1 VNPANTITGT
11 EGSSIGNTLLTTFID
26 SDTPTL
32 GDLSATI
39 NWGNGTSSSGTIAF
53 VSGDTYDLYGSH
65 TYFEEGGYTYSVTV
79 DDSANSLSGGNNG
92 SATIADAPLTAG
104 SPVNGSGMPLVAIGG
119 VLGTFLD
126 ANPFGPI
133 SDFTATI
140 DWGDGTAVSG
150 GTITQP
156 GGVGTP
162 FDVTGTHTYSVD
174 GLYNPTIT
182 IDDDGGSIT
191 TDMASEQITPEPGT
205 FVFCGTGILFAYAA
219 LRLRRKNRS
228 RC

>member
-92 SATIADAPLTAG
+92 SATIADAPGNATRGDRRRPRHLPG
-104 SPVNGSGMPLVAIGG
+104 CEPVRP
-119 VLGTFLD
+119 
-126 ANPFGPI
+126 
-133 SDFTATI
+133 DFRFHR
-140 DWGDGTAVSG
+140 D
-150 GTITQP
+150 
-156 GGVGTP
+156 
-162 FDVTGTHTYSVD
+162 H
-174 GLYNPTIT
+174 
-182 IDDDGGSIT
+182 
-191 TDMASEQITPEPGT
+191 
-205 FVFCGTGILFAYAA
+205 
-219 LRLRRKNRS
+219 
-228 RC
+228 